1 MTSSVFLPS
10 IPEMSVDLNTTA
22 AVINYTVS
30 PLASLSSTP
39 SPAGLSRPPSPTQF
53 DAPPQPTDPLQV
65 CIFIATIGIA
75 PLIWSPLSGFYGRRP
90 VYLASMPI
98 MVVSSIGVALSRTV
112 GQIIATRI
120 LQGIGGSGE
129 YGEFDRVRVRR

>member
-1 MTSSVFLPS
+1 
-10 IPEMSVDLNTTA
+10 MSVDLNTTA

-30 PLASLSSTP
+30 TLASLPCARTGPSRLPNTTNSTP
-39 SPAGLSRPPSPTQF
+39 
-53 DAPPQPTDPLQV
+53 PPQSADPLQV

-120 LQGIGGSGE
+120 LQGIGESGE
-129 YGEFDRVRVRR
+129 SGERV